1 MMTNNYIG
9 HSVHMELSDRDR
21 LELITVSTGKNK
33 TARECAQEEGCDMF
47 PL

>member
-9 HSVHMELSDRDR
+9 HSVHIELSDRH
-21 LELITVSTGKNK
+21 ELITVSTGKNK